1 MQVTEGLALFAARED
16 DEDVEVVS
24 ELLLLLLIVIS
35 WTTELTA
42 WTLQSEHAQ
51 ALPHTDVEEEEEE
64 EVAEDDEEED
74 DEDEDVRE
82 ASASG
87 SPLALRQALPPS
99 SPRVPAPQC
108 ASMPPTDTETTSG
121 MSAPMPQTTPA
132 PAPAPAP
139 ALLISIIR

>member
-1 MQVTEGLALFAARED
+1 MQGTEGLALFAARED

-24 ELLLLLLIVIS
+24 ELLLLIVTS

-74 DEDEDVRE
+74 DEDEDDDVRE

-99 SPRVPAPQC
+99 SPPPGVTAPH
-108 ASMPPTDTETTSG
+108 
-121 MSAPMPQTTPA
+121 
-132 PAPAPAP
+132 
-139 ALLISIIR
+139 